1 MGNKPVLCEIV
12 YSTATDGKELPEERV
27 RMEGQEVAAL
37 HETISGELC
46 RIVLLPFSHYF
57 RAGYHVVWRH
67 AVAVSDP
74 RDFVLLHRRH
84 FWPLT
89 QRPVGMEIYRL
100 SKKGLAHAEVER
112 RHENRDMELKLSEI
126 NRDMRGPLYIV
137 KQTNEIVKCYD
148 VPLNRKCGEEKRPA
162 RVPPLAPVGRG

>member
-57 RAGYHVVWRH
+57 RAGYYVVWRH